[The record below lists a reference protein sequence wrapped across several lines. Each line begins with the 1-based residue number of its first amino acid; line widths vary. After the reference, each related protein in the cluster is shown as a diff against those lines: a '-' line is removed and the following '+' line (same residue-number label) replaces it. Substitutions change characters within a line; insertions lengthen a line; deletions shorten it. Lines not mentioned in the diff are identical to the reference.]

1 MPMRLFLTLALA
13 LALVL
18 PSTTLAAGMTNP
30 SVGKRNAPITM
41 QVWFDYECPF
51 CKSFHKDVLSSV
63 EDYAVGT
70 GVVRIVY
77 RDFQFLG
84 EDSTTAALY
93 SRAIWKTSRA
103 KWAVW
108 HDLMMRRTTAENEGG
123 IESIRT
129 AVREAGLDLAKV
141 EKTLKKNKSK
151 YTKAINKDRAAGT
164 KLGVNGTPST
174 LIDGELIA
182 GAVPLQTIN
191 DAIWEA
197 RDDN

>member
-1 MPMRLFLTLALA
+1 MRLFLTAALA
-13 LALVL
+13 LALII
-18 PSTTLAAGMTNP
+18 PGTTLAAGSTNP

-63 EDYAVGT
+63 EGYAAGT
-70 GVVRIVY
+70 GMVRIVY

-93 SRAIWKTSRA
+93 SRAIWKTSKA

-108 HDLMMRRTTAENEGG
+108 HDLMMRRASAENEGG
-123 IESIRT
+123 IESIRA
-129 AVREAGLDLAKV
+129 AVREAGIDLAKV

-151 YTKAINKDRAAGT
+151 FKKAINKDRAAGE
-164 KLGVNGTPST
+164 KIGVTGTPST
-174 LIDGELIA
+174 LINGELIP
-182 GAVPLQTIN
+182 GAVSLQTIN

-197 RDDN
+197 RDDT